1 MKKITLFRTDD
12 FWGRGINVKV
22 NLNDALY
29 DLPNNSK
36 IQVET
41 DKFPVS
47 IQAKYLWY
55 SSTKISLSSSDE
67 ILKIRVKQIFSNLQ
81 LLISSIALFGS
92 FILHQLLS
100 DDLFQYLF
108 WIIGVSFLS
117 YMFFFLTIGCKN
129 YFTFTINEDL

>member
-100 DDLFQYLF
+100 DDFFQYLF